1 MSDKFDLEAATIA
14 LKAAQVADEYGDR
27 LDAARWVWGYG
38 NKALAEIARLRNKWV
53 SVEDSPPILPDDSR
67 GEYFIVCNPGEESML
82 AWYSSLWRKPARWY
96 NPLTFDTTEIT
107 PPTYYMPMPPSPEA
121 K

>member
-1 MSDKFDLEAATIA
+1 MSEKFDLEAAFRRCSAEI
-14 LKAAQVADEYGDR
+14 DR
-27 LDAARWVWGYG
+27 WGYSPATENLMDAAIGWHQ
-38 NKALAEIARLRNKWV
+38 ALSEIARLRNKWV

-107 PPTYYMPMPPSPEA
+107 TPTYYMPMPPSPEA